1 DRVLE
6 DYGAREFIRHC
17 HARASLGLPVRAGK
31 LREVLRNSSTPLE
44 AVDEVRCLHAMALA
58 DRLPQGDDI
67 GRRVLES
74 LDGGFDNSL
83 VVQQLRLFMCSTR
96 ASTMVQAD
104 TPGKCGQTGLNRQI
118 GIYLRKNF
126 PQGTWVSN
134 AKVTDGDRG
143 SVSMDYWCPEHGS
156 VEVLGPAR

>member
-1 DRVLE
+1 
-6 DYGAREFIRHC
+6 
-17 HARASLGLPVRAGK
+17 LGLPVRAEK

-58 DRLPQGDDI
+58 NRLPQGDDI

-74 LDGGFDNSL
+74 LDGGFDNSS
-83 VVQQLRLFMCSTR
+83 VVQQLRLFICSTS

-104 TPGKCGQTGLNRQI
+104 APRKCGQTGLNRHI

-134 AKVTDGDRG
+134 AKVTD
-143 SVSMDYWCPEHGS
+143 
-156 VEVLGPAR
+156 